1 MASFKDYKYI
11 GMPFHAEGFPQ
22 PVYSHLMSSN
32 DGVNWD
38 DLKSYDFGWRDT
50 DIAYINGEFWT
61 CTGIYVNHT
70 SDFENFT
77 QVNCPSMGLKNL
89 WASEF
94 FQAPDGQWY
103 FVYCGSVTDVD
114 YSQYKLYASKI
125 YPEEY
130 QIDGTRMDITLNA
143 SGGYIDPNI
152 NYING
157 KYYLWCSKTNTPTQE
172 LHLFRSDSILGP
184 YDEVQTNIMNLVN
197 KAGYTWDEAPEMLQA
212 DGKYYLYS
220 DPWNKGESESDRD
233 IYRCESTDLI
243 NWSNMQRCNSDYTM
257 RHFTPLDIQGLF
269 STNNGDFTHDNKPI
283 TPEVTPQP
291 PSDSKPEN
299 NNQTPVVQSS
309 ITFWDGNPGTLNT
322 TNQNNFTVIQKLID
336 KIGQLAQTNPLFSEY
351 DVSFDLQLLP
361 LLNRNARVQFLNNAN
376 LLDKLMPT
384 LMEDV
389 LLMAGIIDYEY
400 KKPVMPTVLY
410 FDKTLWNNYWQA
422 VADDLNLIT
431 QAINQI
437 TGGQNQ

>member
-1 MASFKDYKYI
+1 
-11 GMPFHAEGFPQ
+11 MPFHAVGFPQ
-22 PVYSHLMSSN
+22 PVYSHLMGSN

-38 DLKSYDFGWRDT
+38 DLKSYNFGWRDT

-61 CTGIYVNHT
+61 CTGTYVNHT
-70 SDFENFT
+70 TDFENFT
-77 QVNCPSMGLKNL
+77 QINCPDMGLKNL

-94 FQAPDGQWY
+94 FKDAQDQWW
-103 FVYCGSVTDVD
+103 FIYCGSVGDVD
-114 YSQYKLYASKI
+114 YSEYKLYASKM
-125 YPEEY
+125 YPEKY
-130 QIDGTRMDITLNA
+130 QIDSNRQDITLNE
-143 SGGYIDPNI
+143 SGGYIDPNM

-157 KYYLWCSKTNTPTQE
+157 YYYLWTSKTSSPTQE
-172 LHLFRSDSILGP
+172 LHLFKSQNVLGP
-184 YDEVQTNIMNLVN
+184 YDEVPQNAMAETNS
-197 KAGYTWDEAPEMLQA
+197 AGFTWNEAPEMLQV

-233 IYRCESTDLI
+233 IYRCESTDLM
-243 NWSNMQRCNSDYTM
+243 NWSNMQKCNADCTM

-269 STNNGDFTHDNKPI
+269 STNNGDFTHDNKP
-283 TPEVTPQP
+283 VTPDV
-291 PSDSKPEN
+291 PSDDSKPSDDN
-299 NNQTPVVQSS
+299 NKPVIQSS
-309 ITFWDGNPGTLNT
+309 ITLWDGNPGTLNI

-336 KIGQLAQTNPLFSEY
+336 KIGQLAKKNPLFSEY

-400 KKPVMPTVLY
+400 KKPVIPTVLY
-410 FDKTLWNNYWQA
+410 FNKMLWNNYWQA
-422 VADDLNLIT
+422 VADDLNLIA